1 MANSWWS
8 RPKITPFQILLYT
21 GGIFYFLFI
30 STDFFSGLD
39 DFIKF
44 SCYVGIML
52 LSYLAG
58 YSAIDSKR
66 LGLQVHRILRDPNK
80 ALPEKYEQCFE
91 VIDEVLFH
99 ITKEMKKEQK
109 TTNIKN
115 KKKGEK

>member
-1 MANSWWS
+1 MSNSWWS

-30 STDFFSGLD
+30 STDFFGGLD

-66 LGLQVHRILRDPNK
+66 LGLQVHRILRDPSK
-80 ALPEKYEQCFE
+80 DLPQKYEQCFE

-99 ITKEMKKEQK
+99 IGKEMKKEHKK
-109 TTNIKN
+109 T